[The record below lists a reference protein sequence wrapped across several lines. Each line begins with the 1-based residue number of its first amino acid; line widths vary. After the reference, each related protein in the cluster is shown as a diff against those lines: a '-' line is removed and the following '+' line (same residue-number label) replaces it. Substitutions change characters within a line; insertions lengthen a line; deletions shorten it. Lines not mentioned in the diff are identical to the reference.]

1 LQPQQQQLPP
11 AANRQPQQMP
21 IQQQP
26 TSFQGPPNS
35 FQGPPTSFQGL
46 PTMPVQP
53 NPLQGS
59 NFSPAPGPSY
69 SPSSG
74 SPHTNYNGSPKQP
87 NFPPSNLGGPPQI
100 PPSQYTPYT
109 QPSIPSQVP
118 YNQPALQNPVHQN
131 GTYGAEL
138 PPLRPVFGVSL
149 EDLFNRDGS
158 AVPMVVS
165 QCLQA
170 VDLFGLE
177 VEGIYRLSGTSSH
190 ITKLRSIFDNGKQSI
205 ITAMHHT
212 NRIRCHPGRF
222 QEPGKL
228 LP

>member
-1 LQPQQQQLPP
+1 
-11 AANRQPQQMP
+11 MP

-26 TSFQGPPNS
+26 LPVQGPPNS
-35 FQGPPTSFQGL
+35 FQGAPTSFQGPPTVPSQPDSL
-46 PTMPVQP
+46 P
-53 NPLQGS
+53 GS

-69 SPSSG
+69 SSASG

-100 PPSQYTPYT
+100 PPSQF
-109 QPSIPSQVP
+109 IP
-118 YNQPALQNPVHQN
+118 YNQPSITPHIPYSQPPPQSSVHQN
-131 GTYGAEL
+131 GAYGAEL
-138 PPLRPVFGVSL
+138 PPLRPVFGVAL

-177 VEGIYRLSGTSSH
+177 VEGIYRLSGTASH
-190 ITKLRSIFDNGKQSI
+190 ITKLRSIFDNGKESI
-205 ITAMHHT
+205 STLMFHS
-212 NRIRCHPGRF
+212 NSIRCYPGRF